1 MNNYLSKYELISEA
15 MDNYLTKYEIWLANV
30 FGFEKT
36 DCDETEVM

>member
-30 FGFEKT
+30 SGFEKT
-36 DCDETEVM
+36 DYDETEVM